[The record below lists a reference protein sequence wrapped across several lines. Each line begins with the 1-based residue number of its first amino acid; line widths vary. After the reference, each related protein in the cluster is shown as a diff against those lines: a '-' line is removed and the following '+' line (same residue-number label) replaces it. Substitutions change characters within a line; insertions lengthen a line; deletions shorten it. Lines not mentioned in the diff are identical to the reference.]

1 MKKFFLVGLMG
12 LLSIGLL
19 VSCKKETKE
28 KEEIETINKEE
39 VELGIELVYVEGG
52 TFTMGGTAE
61 QGEVNDDELPIHEVT
76 LASYY
81 IGKYE
86 ITQAQWESVM
96 GTTLQEQ
103 WEKAEFDY
111 GFVGEG
117 DDYPMYYVNWEDAM
131 EFCDVLSKKT
141 GHRYTLPTEAQ
152 WEYAARGGK
161 YKTGTRYSGSDD
173 MDEVAWVKENSGEKL
188 HPVGK
193 KKANALGI
201 YDMSGNLFEFCSDY
215 YAPYGEEIVENPE
228 EEESTLTDRVVRG
241 GNWLHPG
248 VRSRVACREYFSYWY
263 RSHTMG
269 FRVVRL
275 PE

>member
-1 MKKFFLVGLMG
+1 MFKVGLMG
-12 LLSIGLL
+12 LLSLGLL

-28 KEEIETINKEE
+28 KEENVTDFKDE

-61 QGEVNDDELPIHEVT
+61 QGDVDEDELPTHEVT

-81 IGKYE
+81 IGRYE

-103 WEKAEFDY
+103 REKSDFDY

-117 DDYPMYYVNWEDAM
+117 EDYPMYYVNWEEAM
-131 EFCDVLSKKT
+131 EFCNVLSMKT
-141 GHRYTLPTEAQ
+141 GHQYTLPTEAQ

-173 MDEVAWVKENSGEKL
+173 VNEVAWVKENSGEKL
-188 HPVGK
+188 HPVGT

-215 YAPYGEEIVENPE
+215 YAPYGEAGAEDPE
-228 EEESTLTDRVVRG
+228 EEDESTLTDRVVRG

-248 VRSRVACREYFSYWY
+248 VRSRVAYRDYFSYWY

-275 PE
+275 LE